1 MDGVDTEP
9 SKDMAS
15 TPCNTHVAVAAERS
29 PFPCNNGAS
38 NRHRIPT
45 MVEMGR
51 EPNTAE
57 SSLLRKGL
65 ASHRRAPEGVRYSN
79 RGGQGKWKHPKPPRN
94 RYAFIRRPVGLHK
107 ADYL

>member
-57 SSLLRKGL
+57 SSLLRKGSL
-65 ASHRRAPEGVRYSN
+65 LTDGRQKVSGTPTEAAKENGSTQN
-79 RGGQGKWKHPKPPRN
+79 PPRN
-94 RYAFIRRPVGLHK
+94 RYAFIRRACRFAQG
-107 ADYL
+107 